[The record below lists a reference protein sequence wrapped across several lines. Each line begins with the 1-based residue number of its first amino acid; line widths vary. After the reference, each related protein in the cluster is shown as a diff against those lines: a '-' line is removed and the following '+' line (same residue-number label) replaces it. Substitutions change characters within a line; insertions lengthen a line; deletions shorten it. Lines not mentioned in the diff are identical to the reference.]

1 MLKIQNRK
9 ISLKYP
15 SGWILQN
22 LNYSLAKESKSPF
35 HAYLLLSDSSK
46 YVLEQAIQFASKIN
60 LSENYEDNHPD
71 VRLITSENINTIGIE
86 DVRDVLNKDN
96 LSPISGKYKVIIFPP
111 YKSLTEEASNALLK
125 TLEEPS
131 ESSIFILT
139 STGSFWS
146 HAKDDAN
153 RGIINTIKS
162 RCRTVFVESETVT
175 TYDFTFDDFSNFIDI
190 RDFKSIVNKDKVT
203 NLLENLEQLTS
214 TNSTSGKNMFRF
226 QSLLKDVKNIQ
237 LEFEEAT
244 ATFGNKLTTRSLE
257 YLVRALLTS
266 EDIDKFNYR
275 YCELIQNATEEIQQ
289 GMRDSIVLNNLSVE
303 LAEL

>member
-1 MLKIQNRK
+1 M
-9 ISLKYP
+9 
-15 SGWILQN
+15 QN
-22 LNYSLAKESKSPF
+22 LNFSLAKESKSPF

-190 RDFKSIVNKDKVT
+190 RDFKSIVNKNKVT

-266 EDIDKFNYR
+266 EDIDKLNYR

>member
-1 MLKIQNRK
+1 
-9 ISLKYP
+9 
-15 SGWILQN
+15 LQN

-162 RCRTVFVESETVT
+162 RCRTIFVESETVT
-175 TYDFTFDDFSNFIDI
+175 TYDFTFDDFSNFIDV
-190 RDFKSIVNKDKVT
+190 RDFKSIVNKDKVI

-237 LEFEEAT
+237 LEFDEAT

-266 EDIDKFNYR
+266 EDIDKLNYR

>member
-1 MLKIQNRK
+1 M
-9 ISLKYP
+9 
-15 SGWILQN
+15 QN
-22 LNYSLAKESKSPF
+22 LNPKLLNESSSPF
-35 HAYLLLSDSSK
+35 HAYLLLSNSSK
-46 YVLEQAIQFASKIN
+46 YVFEQALQFASITS
-60 LSENYEDNHPD
+60 LSQESTLEHPD
-71 VRLITSENINTIGIE
+71 VRVIESENINTIGIE
-86 DVRDVLNKDN
+86 NVRDILNKDN
-96 LSPISGKYKVIIFPP
+96 LSPVSGKYKIIIFPP

-139 STGSFWS
+139 STGNFWS
-146 HAKDDAN
+146 HAKDDSN
-153 RGIINTIKS
+153 MGIINTIKS
-162 RCRTVFVESETVT
+162 RCRTIFVESETVT

-214 TNSTSGKNMFRF
+214 TNSTSSKNMFKF
-226 QSLLKDVKNIQ
+226 QNLLKDVKNIQ
-237 LEFEEAT
+237 LEFQEST

-266 EDIDKFNYR
+266 EDIDKLNYR
-275 YCELIQNATEEIQQ
+275 YCELIQSATEEIQQ

>member
-1 MLKIQNRK
+1 M
-9 ISLKYP
+9 
-15 SGWILQN
+15 QN
-22 LNYSLAKESKSPF
+22 LNFSLAKESKSPF

-71 VRLITSENINTIGIE
+71 LRLITSENINTIGIE

-190 RDFKSIVNKDKVT
+190 RDFKSIVNKNKVT
-203 NLLENLEQLTS
+203 DLLENLEQLTS

-266 EDIDKFNYR
+266 EDIDKLNYR

>member
-1 MLKIQNRK
+1 M
-9 ISLKYP
+9 
-15 SGWILQN
+15 QN

-71 VRLITSENINTIGIE
+71 VRLITSENINPIGIE

>member
-1 MLKIQNRK
+1 M
-9 ISLKYP
+9 
-15 SGWILQN
+15 QN

-190 RDFKSIVNKDKVT
+190 RDFKSIVNKNKVT
-203 NLLENLEQLTS
+203 DLLENLEQLTS

-257 YLVRALLTS
+257 YLVRALLTA

>member
-190 RDFKSIVNKDKVT
+190 RDFKSIVNKNKVT
-203 NLLENLEQLTS
+203 DLLENLEQLTS

>member
-1 MLKIQNRK
+1 M
-9 ISLKYP
+9 
-15 SGWILQN
+15 QN
-22 LNYSLAKESKSPF
+22 LNFSLAKESKSPF

-190 RDFKSIVNKDKVT
+190 RDFKSIVNKNKVT
-203 NLLENLEQLTS
+203 DLLENLEQLTS

-266 EDIDKFNYR
+266 EDIDKLNYR

>member
-22 LNYSLAKESKSPF
+22 LNFSLAKESKSPF

-190 RDFKSIVNKDKVT
+190 RDFKSIVNKNKVT
-203 NLLENLEQLTS
+203 DLLENLEQLTS

-266 EDIDKFNYR
+266 EDIDKLNYR